1 MKQENMVSLDA
12 DALDQLAGGTEL
24 QDLMVGDKTIE
35 TCDVSY

>member
-24 QDLMVGDKTIE
+24 RDHRFLSNRI
-35 TCDVSY
+35 YL